1 LSAFQNIWDIL
12 GIAPTN
18 DAQELRRA
26 YMRKLKVT
34 NPEDDAEAFK
44 RLRQAYEFALNIGR
58 FAVEFKAEEAPAPP
72 AVDESVAATA
82 QDTLPVDSSVVALD
96 SAFAALASALR
107 RQPDVDETKSM
118 DLLNEIL
125 CAENL
130 ERFDLLQSIDDRLA
144 ELLASS
150 IPRSDFLLAAAS
162 ERLEWRQ
169 REQDASLSG
178 TARRVLL
185 RLRTIGFLEHLKDG
199 NGEEALA
206 WARLKAP
213 PNPTARWLRAYVFGH
228 STWPEVSLIKSLEHE
243 YPEVMRELNAD
254 NVTWWKRFESRPRLT
269 GLTVSLCAALCIV
282 VALIVEVRGGDSS
295 QTLLYTAIGF
305 CGAGLLRIY
314 AVEWPIILV
323 AREWPWQK
331 PTRLTYGWI
340 AELPVLLAVGVS
352 VRGTSWLGWVI
363 AGAAVL
369 TAWWATIA
377 AGPVKP
383 VFQGGHTQIVLRHS
397 RLFRAAWFN
406 LFVIAW
412 LFVVA
417 AEIGDDLGRP
427 LVVTIAAVL
436 WASGVGRDLQIAWFA
451 TELSIPAQRTIGFI
465 ALAVVGLLGFLVW
478 GFGRDPAWQAP
489 LFVAVIACTVLR
501 RAAPVELNFES
512 SFLRF
517 GWLFAVIAFNTYRY
531 VAELFSGAGST
542 PGRADT
548 SGLIIAGSIV
558 FLAGIL
564 FAAVRMLNLTGYKY
578 VNRLPT

>member
-58 FAVEFKAEEAPAPP
+58 FAVELKTEEATAPP
-72 AVDESVAATA
+72 AVDESVVATA
-82 QDTLPVDSSVVALD
+82 QDAPPVESAAMALD
-96 SAFAALASALR
+96 SALASLACELQ
-107 RQPDVDETKSM
+107 RQPDVDESKAIS
-118 DLLNEIL
+118 LLNEIL
-125 CAENL
+125 RAENL
-130 ERFDLLQSIDDRLA
+130 ERLDLLQSLDDRLA
-144 ELLASS
+144 ELLASAS
-150 IPRSDFLLAAAS
+150 PRSDFLMAAAS

-178 TARRVLL
+178 HARRVLL
-185 RLRTIGFLEHLKDG
+185 RLRTIAFLEHLKNG
-199 NGEEALA
+199 NGDEALA

-213 PNPTARWLRAYVFGH
+213 PNPTARWLRAYVFAH
-228 STWPEVSLIKSLEHE
+228 STWPEVSLIKHLEHE
-243 YPEVMRELNAD
+243 YPEAIRELNAD
-254 NVTWWKRFESRPRLT
+254 NVAWWKRFESRPRLT
-269 GLTVSLCAALCIV
+269 GLSVGLCAALCVIV
-282 VALIVEVRGGDSS
+282 GLVVEARDGDSLRA
-295 QTLLYTAIGF
+295 LLYTAIGC

-314 AVEWPIILV
+314 AIEWPIILV
-323 AREWPWQK
+323 AREWPWQR

-340 AELPVLLAVGVS
+340 AELPVLLAIGVL
-352 VRGTSWLGWVI
+352 VRGTPWLGWVI

-406 LFVIAW
+406 LFVIGW
-412 LFVVA
+412 LVVVA
-417 AEIGDDLGRP
+417 GEIGDDLGQP
-427 LVVTIAAVL
+427 LIVTIAAVF

-451 TELSIPAQRTIGFI
+451 TELSRRAQRTIGFV
-465 ALAVVGLLGFLVW
+465 ALGVVGLLGFLVFE
-478 GFGRDPAWQAP
+478 FGSDTAWHP
-489 LFVAVIACTVLR
+489 LLFVAVIGCTVLR
-501 RAAPVELNFES
+501 RAAPVELDFEA

-517 GWLFAVIAFNTYRY
+517 GWLFAIIVFNVYRY
-531 VAELFSGAGST
+531 VAELFSGSDST
-542 PGRADT
+542 PGHADT
-548 SGLIIAGSIV
+548 SGLIITGSIV
-558 FLAGIL
+558 FLAGVLI
-564 FAAVRMLNLTGYKY
+564 AAVRMLNLTGYKY
-578 VNRLPT
+578 ANRLPT